1 MESINNFFSQIDGR
15 IFDYNF
21 SNLLNSDYLF
31 NNKPDSFLFQS
42 WAFVICILGI
52 LVAILVMIFLKKRRG
67 LIYIEKGRRH
77 ILSFHNKINLIIIS
91 VNFVLV
97 FLRSQ
102 GTQFLSMRFI
112 LFFFFA
118 LILVNTIVS
127 IVRAIVHKPKDELA
141 EEIKTDDTYQKYLP
155 KKKKKK

>member
-31 NNKPDSFLFQS
+31 NNKPETFMFQS

-52 LVAILVMIFLKKRRG
+52 LVAILVMLFLKKRRG
-67 LIYIEKGRRH
+67 VLFIEKGRRH
-77 ILSFHNKINLIIIS
+77 ILNFHNKINLILIS
-91 VNFVLV
+91 LNFVLV

-118 LILVNTIVS
+118 LILINTIVS
-127 IVRAIVHKPKDELA
+127 IVRAIVHKPKDEIA
-141 EEIKTDDTYQKYLP
+141 DEIKSDDTYQKYLP